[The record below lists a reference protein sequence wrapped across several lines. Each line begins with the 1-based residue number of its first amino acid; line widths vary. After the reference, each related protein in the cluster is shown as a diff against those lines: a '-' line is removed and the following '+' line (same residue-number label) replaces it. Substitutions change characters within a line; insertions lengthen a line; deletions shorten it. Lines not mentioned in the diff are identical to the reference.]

1 MSMKA
6 DYDES
11 QPQHKLII
19 LSILTSIIVIIIM
32 TIGVI
37 LYFKLTVSD
46 LTDIN
51 ETNYG
56 VSVDLEKLREYES
69 NYLNNK
75 DDKKV
80 TINEAMFIISNTY

>member
-11 QPQHKLII
+11 QPQYKLII
-19 LSILTSIIVIIIM
+19 LSIIASIIIIIGM

-37 LYFKLTVSD
+37 LYFKLTVSE

-51 ETNYG
+51 ETKYG
-56 VSVDLEKLREYES
+56 VSVDLEKLRKYES

-75 DDKKV
+75 KV
-80 TINEAMFIISNTY
+80 TIDEAMHIISNTY